1 MDDPNEH
8 SRRNIVLLS
17 DGTGNSAGKLL
28 KTNVWRLYQALDLS
42 EGGTGT
48 PQIACYNDGVG
59 TSSFKPLALLG
70 GAFGWGLKRNI
81 LHLYEFL
88 CRNYRPGD
96 RIYLFGF
103 SRGAFTVRI
112 LAGLILTQGLVRCS
126 EEQLPHYARQAYRA
140 YRADRYKEIKLVG
153 VMRGVRNAG
162 VKAARWI
169 GNLADRASGRRP
181 DDSIRYEPINAI
193 ELIGVWDTVAAYGT
207 PFREL
212 TRGIDRWVWP
222 LSMPDQTL
230 LAGVKI
236 ARQALALD
244 DERDTFHPLLW
255 DEVGSPNPERIAQV
269 WFSGMHADVGGGYAD
284 DALSR
289 EPLLWM
295 MRQASDCDL
304 RFRARAMV
312 DEPPFISR
320 SAPLHDSRRGLG
332 SYYRYQPRKISAWL
346 DPPDPHARIM
356 QDPLLKNRGLLKTVL
371 VHESAITRIRENAD
385 GYAPLVLPEEY
396 YQVGANGLIHPRPET
411 NAQASA
417 RTAGTEVVWN
427 DVWQKRVTYFSTVAI
442 SLALGI
448 WGLVASNAGSV
459 CQGPFC
465 LFSPLIA
472 AAGTLLPNFVSRWLE
487 TFAAHPGWFLLAV
500 AALVLL
506 RLRSAHLNRRI
517 EDGIRWLWSPLRPF
531 PSPPPRPGR
540 FADQMRKLRTNG
552 TYQALFRG
560 LKWNLMPLVAGWTIL
575 GALSALAI
583 GAALALFI
591 GVARIELA
599 SAESNGRICD
609 MGSAAWDTKSV
620 HGDVLE
626 ARRPCTTLNTQVAKD
641 RDYLVRFEVT
651 EPWRDGDIVTD
662 PTGFTSG
669 SSIKMRLAVTLRR
682 VIGGNWFQP
691 YLTIA
696 SENGSRHTRPLEL
709 HFAGGNAYEGYFTA
723 AASGAVTVWVN
734 DAVVW
739 PGWPLVLLS
748 DHFYGHNNHGAA
760 RVTLMPQPKD
770 GLNPLVPQPSHL

>member
-42 EGGTGT
+42 EGGGET

-126 EEQLPHYARQAYRA
+126 EEELPHHARQTYRA
-140 YRADRYKEIKLVG
+140 YRADRYNEIKLVG
-153 VMRGVRNAG
+153 FMRGVRNA
-162 VKAARWI
+162 VIKATRWI
-169 GNLADRASGRRP
+169 GKLTGRAGGRRP
-181 DDSIRYEPINAI
+181 DDAIRREPIDTI

-230 LAGVKI
+230 LAGVKA
-236 ARQALALD
+236 ARQALSLD

-255 DEVGSPNPERIAQV
+255 DEVGSPNPERITQV

-295 MRQASDCDL
+295 MQEADKRRL
-304 RFRARAMV
+304 RFRARAIV
-312 DEPPFISR
+312 EEPPFVSR

-356 QDPLLKNRGLLKTVL
+356 QDPLLEDRGLLKTVL
-371 VHESAITRIRENAD
+371 IHESAITRIRESAD
-385 GYAPLVLPEEY
+385 GYAPLVLPRDY
-396 YQVGANGLIHPRPET
+396 RVLGPNGTIYPRPET
-411 NAQASA
+411 DEQAEA
-417 RTAGTEVVWN
+417 RIEGTEFVWN
-427 DVWQKRVTYFSTVAI
+427 NVWLKRVTYFSTVAF
-442 SLALGI
+442 SLVLGA
-448 WGLVASNAGSV
+448 WPLFASNETAA
-459 CQGPFC
+459 CEGPFC
-465 LFSPLIA
+465 LLSPLIS
-472 AAGTLLPNFVSRWLE
+472 AAGSILPNFVSPWVD
-487 TFAAHPGWFLLAV
+487 TFANHPFWFALAV
-500 AALVLL
+500 LVLVLL
-506 RLRSAHLNRRI
+506 QRRSARLARRI
-517 EDGIRWLWSPLRPF
+517 EDGMCALWSPLRRVA
-531 PSPPPRPGR
+531 SAPPRPGW
-540 FADQMRKLRTNG
+540 FAAQIYGLRTG
-552 TYQALFRG
+552 ALYQRFFRR
-560 LKWNLMPLVAGWTIL
+560 LKWRAVPSVAGCSIL
-575 GALSALAI
+575 LVLAAVLLV
-583 GAALALFI
+583 GFGRGWLWFAERN
-591 GVARIELA
+591 GSVCNVG
-599 SAESNGRICD
+599 SAESA
-609 MGSAAWDTKSV
+609 S
-620 HGDVLE
+620 GDVLE
-626 ARRPCTTLNTQVAKD
+626 TRSLCTTIGYAVAEGS
-641 RDYLVRFEVT
+641 DYLIRFEII
-651 EPWRDGDIVTD
+651 EPWVDGDIVTD
-662 PTGFTSG
+662 PAGFASDR
-669 SSIKMRLAVTLRR
+669 SFRMRLAVPLRR

-696 SENGSRHTRPLEL
+696 PEKGARRTQPLEL
-709 HFAGGNAYEGYFTA
+709 HSVGGNSYVGHFKAKATGDA
-723 AASGAVTVWVN
+723 TVWVN
-734 DAVVW
+734 DAIL
-739 PGWPLVLLS
+739 GFPLINYRFPLTEYYY
-748 DHFYGHNNHGAA
+748 HHNNRGSAK
-760 RVTLMPQPKD
+760 VTLE
-770 GLNPLVPQPSHL
+770 PLPADRP